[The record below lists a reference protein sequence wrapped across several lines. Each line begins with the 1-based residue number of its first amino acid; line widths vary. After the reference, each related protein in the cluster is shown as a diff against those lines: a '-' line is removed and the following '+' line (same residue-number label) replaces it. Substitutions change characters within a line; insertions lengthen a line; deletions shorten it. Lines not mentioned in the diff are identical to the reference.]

1 MQSIEK
7 ASGEEDDDDQN
18 KDFNKIVEELGEE
31 VSRIDQLKRQYQE
44 REEKKLK
51 IRKRLHQE
59 IEKKHKEMMD
69 ETAEFKRQKVEGMGG
84 MNAQPGQERRGGSYF
99 DVSPNKSLNNSFQG
113 QVFPSQIW
121 NSNIMAMSYSN
132 FLLDPHK
139 DQSQIHAAGGG

>member
-1 MQSIEK
+1 MLSIEK

-84 MNAQPGQERRGGSYF
+84 MNG
-99 DVSPNKSLNNSFQG
+99 
-113 QVFPSQIW
+113 
-121 NSNIMAMSYSN
+121 
-132 FLLDPHK
+132 
-139 DQSQIHAAGGG
+139 